1 MPLAREDLD
10 SNCGKKSVSNHKQ
23 AKQSNR
29 IAFYLGQH
37 SRGGLHIGG
46 EVKPQLQALR
56 GGTIQGAQ
64 KRIIE
69 SSYSACL

>member
-10 SNCGKKSVSNHKQ
+10 SNCAKESVSNHKQ
-23 AKQSNR
+23 AKQSNC
-29 IAFYLGQH
+29 IAIYLGQH

-46 EVKPQLQALR
+46 EVKPQLRALR

-69 SSYSACL
+69 SSYSACV

>member
-10 SNCGKKSVSNHKQ
+10 SNCEKQNVSNHKQ
-23 AKQSNR
+23 EKHSNC
-29 IAFYLGQH
+29 IAIYLGQH

-46 EVKPQLQALR
+46 EVKPQLRALR

-64 KRIIE
+64 KLIVE
-69 SSYSACL
+69 SSCSACG